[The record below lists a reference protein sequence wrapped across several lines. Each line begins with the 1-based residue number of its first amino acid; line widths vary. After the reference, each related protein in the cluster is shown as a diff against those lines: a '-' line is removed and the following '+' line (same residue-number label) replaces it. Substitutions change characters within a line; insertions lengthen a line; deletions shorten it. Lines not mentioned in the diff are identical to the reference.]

1 MINTQPPDLL
11 RRFVPTPYYSIVETS
26 SGPVGIRSNDG
37 AFSYHRKPEAASDAA
52 TINCVLIRDDSVP
65 TRPQTLLLEQG
76 EILTLLIAEGAHLH
90 LDGPKKE
97 ILGFARNS
105 LGTLVILYWI
115 ERLLTHDGTGHE

>member
-1 MINTQPPDLL
+1 MTGAQPPDLL
-11 RRFVPTPYYSIVETS
+11 RRFVPTPYFSIIETS
-26 SGPVGIRSNDG
+26 RGPVGIRSNDG
-37 AFSYHRKPEAASDAA
+37 AFSYHRKPDAASDAA

-65 TRPQTLLLEQG
+65 TRSQTLMLEQG

-105 LGTLVILYWI
+105 LDTLVILYWI
-115 ERLLTHDGTGHE
+115 ERLLTQKWTGHE